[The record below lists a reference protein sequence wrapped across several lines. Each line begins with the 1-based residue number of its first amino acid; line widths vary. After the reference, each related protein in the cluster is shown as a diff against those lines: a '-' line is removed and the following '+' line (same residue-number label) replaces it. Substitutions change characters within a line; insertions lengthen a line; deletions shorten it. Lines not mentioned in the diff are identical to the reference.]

1 MTSLIRELAEAFGGT
16 GAGPSSRISAAPSIR
31 TTSAGPPDQ
40 TATSRSASSSAAAST
55 NPQTPI
61 LRLHVPAGEPYRKH
75 TEQLSTRAM
84 SELSK
89 TGPIKDAKVGMDATM
104 AKEAQSALLAT
115 VAATRVHSSG
125 TVQRQVETKMEF
137 VGVSESKRLPLR

>member
-1 MTSLIRELAEAFGGT
+1 
-16 GAGPSSRISAAPSIR
+16 
-31 TTSAGPPDQ
+31 
-40 TATSRSASSSAAAST
+40 
-55 NPQTPI
+55 
-61 LRLHVPAGEPYRKH
+61 
-75 TEQLSTRAM
+75 M